1 MRVGAAFGVRRA
13 PRGAVVRAR
22 GRPVATRSR
31 EDACAALMEAQLGA
45 GQRAAA
51 IDTYLSC
58 RRYLAEEL
66 GIDPSPSIVALYRSA
81 VEAEEALE

>member
-1 MRVGAAFGVRRA
+1 MSERTIQVN
-13 PRGAVVRAR
+13 
-22 GRPVATRSR
+22 RSR

-58 RRYLAEEL
+58 RRYLVEEL

-81 VEAEEALE
+81 VEAEEALEESIRDISP

>member
-1 MRVGAAFGVRRA
+1 MNWANNLESIQLCCK
-13 PRGAVVRAR
+13 
-22 GRPVATRSR
+22 SR

-58 RRYLAEEL
+58 RRYLVEEL

>member
-1 MRVGAAFGVRRA
+1 
-13 PRGAVVRAR
+13 
-22 GRPVATRSR
+22 
-31 EDACAALMEAQLGA
+31 MEAQLGA

-51 IDTYLSC
+51 IDTYISC

-81 VEAEEALE
+81 VEAEEVLE

>member
-1 MRVGAAFGVRRA
+1 MMKNRFDQQIDALNELMIEMGAMVEG
-13 PRGAVVRAR
+13 
-22 GRPVATRSR
+22 TI

-58 RRYLAEEL
+58 RRYLVEEL

>member
-1 MRVGAAFGVRRA
+1 
-13 PRGAVVRAR
+13 
-22 GRPVATRSR
+22 
-31 EDACAALMEAQLGA
+31 MEAQLGA

-58 RRYLAEEL
+58 RRYLVEEL